1 MVGNNENIL
10 VEFDYQNIVLVDPN
24 KTIDSDGNVK
34 ERLLKH
40 ENLTYYAN
48 LECSLL
54 PRTRL
59 SQNSNGNLDIKT
71 ISIAKVDF
79 LKPGNKSFLTN
90 HYLDELTGLGST
102 KGDGINQNIEK
113 RNTVTKKN
121 EVTKEDETTY
131 YYTQSTGKNIDTE
144 LLGITSIDI
153 DTNL

>member
-71 ISIAKVDF
+71 ISIAK
-79 LKPGNKSFLTN
+79 P
-90 HYLDELTGLGST
+90 
-102 KGDGINQNIEK
+102 
-113 RNTVTKKN
+113 
-121 EVTKEDETTY
+121 
-131 YYTQSTGKNIDTE
+131 
-144 LLGITSIDI
+144 
-153 DTNL
+153 